1 MNVHIENHVRD
12 NLPAG
17 VKTNEYHRVVTVALL
32 LPADEDRRNAII
44 AKLAP
49 PESIGGM
56 QILDVRH
63 GFAGIELD
71 AARQLIEDPEGFVE
85 HCEKLAM
92 QHNQTLALRQE
103 EQDQVKQR
111 PSAVPMLRPWN
122 NMMLSLRTN
131 LLGVA
136 IALAAIVI
144 LQNIFE

>member
-63 GFAGIELD
+63 GSLASSWTQRAKFLKIL
-71 AARQLIEDPEGFVE
+71 EGFGSNGGNW
-85 HCEKLAM
+85 AM